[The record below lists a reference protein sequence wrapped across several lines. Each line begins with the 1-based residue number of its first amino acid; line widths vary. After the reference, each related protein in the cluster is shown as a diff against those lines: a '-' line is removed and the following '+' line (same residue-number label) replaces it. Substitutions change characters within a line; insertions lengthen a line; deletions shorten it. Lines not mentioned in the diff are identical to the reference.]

1 MRIVLASIFV
11 LAVGATVGS
20 AQAQN
25 AARSGPGG
33 RWCSVGVT
41 DNVRHCYFK
50 RHRDCMKAISD
61 GSGVCVPSERNRG
74 ELPEDS
80 RK

>member
-1 MRIVLASIFV
+1 MRIFLAAIFV

-20 AQAQN
+20 AQAQSQ
-25 AARSGPGG
+25 SGPRG

>member
-1 MRIVLASIFV
+1 MRIVMASIFV
-11 LAVGATVGS
+11 LAVGATAGS
-20 AQAQN
+20 ALAQN
-25 AARSGPGG
+25 ADPSRPRG
-33 RWCSVGVT
+33 RWCSVSVT

-50 RHRDCMKAISD
+50 RHQDCMKAIAD

-74 ELPEDS
+74 EMPEDS